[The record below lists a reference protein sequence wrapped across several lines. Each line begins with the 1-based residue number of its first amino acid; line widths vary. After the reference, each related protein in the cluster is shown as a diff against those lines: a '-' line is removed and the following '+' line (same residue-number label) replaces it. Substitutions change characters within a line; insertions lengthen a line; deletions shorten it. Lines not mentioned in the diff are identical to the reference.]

1 MDNSTLTVD
10 QSSPVSS
17 VQEKGNV
24 TTKSQAQSAEKKTA
38 GGWTKSGAK
47 R

>member
-10 QSSPVSS
+10 QSPPVSPV
-17 VQEKGNV
+17 
-24 TTKSQAQSAEKKTA
+24 QAQSAEKKTA
-38 GGWTKSGAK
+38 GGWTKPGIK